1 MRSVGGSVR
10 MSSSNRHAHPVLPR
24 RLAIAIVA
32 TLLMGAAG
40 SREAFAA
47 SPHQRTFASPGEA
60 VQALVEAV
68 KAGDME
74 ALASILGPEGRDL
87 ISSGDAVADKQE
99 RARFVRAYEQ
109 LNRLQRPTETK
120 AVLVI
125 GQDGWPLPI
134 PVVKEGDAWRFDTA
148 AGKEEILNRR
158 IGRNELSAMQVCLA
172 YIDAQ
177 REYARVARE
186 SDGVLAYAMKFRSDE
201 DKQNGLYWPT
211 KEGEVL
217 SPLGVL
223 VANARAEGY
232 SRKTSD
238 GKPTPYHG
246 YFYRILTAQGPDAP
260 GGAYDYVVNGKMIG
274 GFALVAHP
282 AQYGVSGVM
291 TFIVN
296 HEGVVYQKDLG
307 RDTETIARAMQAYNP
322 DNTWKKAEAPL
333 PPTR

>member
-1 MRSVGGSVR
+1 MF
-10 MSSSNRHAHPVLPR
+10 SSARHARSTLAR
-24 RLAIAIVA
+24 RLTIAVA
-32 TLLMGAAG
+32 VTLLIGLAG
-40 SREAFAA
+40 SRDAVVA
-47 SPHQRTFASPGEA
+47 SPRQRSFASPGEA
-60 VQALVEAV
+60 VQALVKAV
-68 KAGDME
+68 KAGDMD
-74 ALASILGPEGRDL
+74 ALAAILGPEGRPL

-99 RARFVRAYEQ
+99 REHFVRSYEQ
-109 LNRLQRPTETK
+109 SNKLERPTETK

-125 GQDGWPLPI
+125 GQDQWPLPI
-134 PVVKEGDAWRFDTA
+134 PVVKEGEAWRFDTA

-172 YIDAQ
+172 YVDAQ

-201 DKQNGLYWPT
+201 GKQNGLYWPT
-211 KEGEVL
+211 KEGEES

-232 SRKTSD
+232 SRKASG

-246 YFYRILTAQGPDAP
+246 YFYRILTAQGTDAP
-260 GGAYDYVVNGKMIG
+260 GGAYDYVVKGKMIG
-274 GFALVAHP
+274 GFALVAYP

-296 HEGVVYQKDLG
+296 HEGVVYEKDLG
-307 RDTETIARAMQAYNP
+307 TDTEKIALAMQTYNP
-322 DNTWKKAEAPL
+322 DHTWKKAEAPP
-333 PPTR
+333 PPTP

>member
-1 MRSVGGSVR
+1 
-10 MSSSNRHAHPVLPR
+10 MSSSNWHAHPVLPR
-24 RLAIAIVA
+24 RLTIAIVA

-40 SREAFAA
+40 SWEAFAA
-47 SPHQRTFASPGEA
+47 GPHQRTFASPGEA

-87 ISSGDAVADKQE
+87 ISSGDAVADKQD
-99 RARFVRAYEQ
+99 RARFVRSYEESNK
-109 LNRLQRPTETK
+109 LERPTETK

-125 GQDGWPLPI
+125 GQDQWPLPI
-134 PVVKEGDAWRFDTA
+134 PVVKEGETWRFDSA
-148 AGKEEILNRR
+148 AGKEEILSRR

-172 YIDAQ
+172 YVDAQ
-177 REYARVARE
+177 REYARMARE

-201 DKQNGLYWPT
+201 GKQNGLYWPT
-211 KEGEVL
+211 KEGEAL

-246 YFYRILTAQGPDAP
+246 YFYRILTAQGPDAT

-274 GFALVAHP
+274 GFALVAYP

-307 RDTETIARAMQAYNP
+307 TDTENTARAMQTYNP
-322 DNTWKKAEAPL
+322 DSTWKKAGAPP

>member
-1 MRSVGGSVR
+1 MT
-10 MSSSNRHAHPVLPR
+10 MFSSARHARSTLAR
-24 RLAIAIVA
+24 RLTIAVA
-32 TLLMGAAG
+32 VTLLIGLAG
-40 SREAFAA
+40 SRDAVVA
-47 SPHQRTFASPGEA
+47 SPRQRSFASPGEA
-60 VQALVEAV
+60 VQALVKAV
-68 KAGDME
+68 KAGDMD
-74 ALASILGPEGRDL
+74 ALAAILGPEGRPL

-99 RARFVRAYEQ
+99 REHFVRSYEQ
-109 LNRLQRPTETK
+109 SNKLERPTETK

-125 GQDGWPLPI
+125 GQDQWPLPI
-134 PVVKEGDAWRFDTA
+134 PVVKEGEAWRFDTA

-172 YIDAQ
+172 YVDAQ

-201 DKQNGLYWPT
+201 GKQNGLYWPT
-211 KEGEVL
+211 KEGEES

-232 SRKTSD
+232 SRKASG

-246 YFYRILTAQGPDAP
+246 YFYRILTAQGTDAP
-260 GGAYDYVVNGKMIG
+260 GGAYDYVVKGKMIG
-274 GFALVAHP
+274 GFALVAYP

-296 HEGVVYQKDLG
+296 HEGVVYEKDLG
-307 RDTETIARAMQAYNP
+307 TDTEKIALAMQTYNP
-322 DNTWKKAEAPL
+322 DHTWKKAEAPP
-333 PPTR
+333 PPTP

>member
-1 MRSVGGSVR
+1 MC
-10 MSSSNRHAHPVLPR
+10 
-24 RLAIAIVA
+24 
-32 TLLMGAAG
+32 AAG

-47 SPHQRTFASPGEA
+47 GPSQRTFASPSEA

-74 ALASILGPEGRDL
+74 ALASVLGPEGRDL
-87 ISSGDAVADKQE
+87 ISSGDAVADKQD
-99 RARFVRAYEQ
+99 RARFVRYYEAS
-109 LNRLQRPTETK
+109 NKMERPTDTK

-125 GQDGWPLPI
+125 GQDQWPLPI
-134 PVVKEGDAWRFDTA
+134 PVVKEGETWRFDSA
-148 AGKEEILNRR
+148 AGKEEVLSRR
-158 IGRNELSAMQVCLA
+158 IGQNELDTIQVCLA
-172 YIDAQ
+172 YVDAQ
-177 REYARVARE
+177 REYARVPRE
-186 SDGVLAYAMKFRSDE
+186 GDGLLTYAMRFRSDE
-201 DKQNGLYWPT
+201 GQKNGLYWPT
-211 KEGEVL
+211 KEGEAL

-232 SRKTSD
+232 SRKASG

-296 HEGVVYQKDLG
+296 NEGVVYQKDLG
-307 RDTETIARAMQAYNP
+307 RDTETISRTMETYNP
-322 DNTWKKAEAPL
+322 DSTWKKTKTL
-333 PPTR
+333 PPPTP

>member
-1 MRSVGGSVR
+1 
-10 MSSSNRHAHPVLPR
+10 MSSSNRHAHAVLPR

-60 VQALVEAV
+60 VQVLVEAV

-87 ISSGDAVADKQE
+87 ISSGDAVADKQGRE
-99 RARFVRAYEQ
+99 RFVRSYEES
-109 LNRLQRPTETK
+109 NTLQRPTETK

-125 GQDGWPLPI
+125 GKDEWPLPI

-148 AGKEEILNRR
+148 VGKEEILSRR
-158 IGRNELSAMQVCLA
+158 IGRNELDTIQVCLA
-172 YIDAQ
+172 YVDAQ
-177 REYARVARE
+177 REYARVPRE
-186 SDGVLAYAMKFRSDE
+186 GDGLLTYAMKFRSDKG
-201 DKQNGLYWPT
+201 KQNGLYWPT
-211 KEGEVL
+211 KKGEAP

-232 SRKTSD
+232 SRKTSG
-238 GKPTPYHG
+238 GKPSPYHG
-246 YFYRILTAQGPDAP
+246 YLYRILTAQGPDAP

-274 GFALVAHP
+274 GFALVAYP
-282 AQYGVSGVM
+282 AQFGVSGVM

-296 HEGVVYQKDLG
+296 QEGVVYQKDLG
-307 RDTETIARAMQAYNP
+307 TDTENTARAMQPYNP
-322 DNTWKKAEAPL
+322 DNTWKKAEAPP
-333 PPTR
+333 PPTP

>member
-1 MRSVGGSVR
+1 MASSHRLVRST
-10 MSSSNRHAHPVLPR
+10 PTR
-24 RLAIAIVA
+24 RLTIAVA
-32 TLLMGAAG
+32 VTLLIGLAG
-40 SREAFAA
+40 SRDAVAA
-47 SPHQRTFASPGEA
+47 SPRQRSFASPGEA

-68 KAGDME
+68 RAGDVD
-74 ALASILGPEGRDL
+74 ALASILGPEGRPL
-87 ISSGDAVADKQE
+87 ISSGDAVADKQG
-99 RARFVRAYEQ
+99 RKRFVRAYEQ
-109 LNRLQRPTETK
+109 SNTLQRPTETK

-125 GQDGWPLPI
+125 GKDEWPLPI

-148 AGKEEILNRR
+148 VGKEEILNRR

-172 YIDAQ
+172 YVDAQ

-186 SDGVLAYAMKFRSDE
+186 SDGLLTYAMKFRSD
-201 DKQNGLYWPT
+201 KGKKNGLYWRI
-211 KEGEVL
+211 KEGEAL

-232 SRKTSD
+232 SRKTLG
-238 GKPTPYHG
+238 GKPSPYHG
-246 YFYRILTAQGPDAP
+246 YLYRILTAQGPDAP

-274 GFALVAHP
+274 GFALVAYP
-282 AQYGVSGVM
+282 AQFGVSGVM

-307 RDTETIARAMQAYNP
+307 RDTETIARTMETYNP
-322 DNTWKKAEAPL
+322 DHTWKKAEAPL

>member
-1 MRSVGGSVR
+1 

-47 SPHQRTFASPGEA
+47 GPHQRTFASPGEA

-74 ALASILGPEGRDL
+74 ALALILGPEGRDL
-87 ISSGDAVADKQE
+87 ISSGDAVADKQGRE
-99 RARFVRAYEQ
+99 RFVRSYEQ
-109 LNRLQRPTETK
+109 ANTLQRPTETK

-125 GQDGWPLPI
+125 GQDQWPLAI
-134 PVVKEGDAWRFDTA
+134 PVVKEGEIWRFDSA
-148 AGKEEILNRR
+148 AGREEILSRR

-172 YIDAQ
+172 YVDAQ
-177 REYARVARE
+177 REYARVPRE
-186 SDGVLAYAMKFRSDE
+186 GDGLLTYAMKFRSD
-201 DKQNGLYWPT
+201 KGQKNGLYWRT
-211 KEGEVL
+211 KKGEAL

-223 VANARAEGY
+223 VANAKAEGY
-232 SRKTSD
+232 SHKTLG
-238 GKPTPYHG
+238 GKPSPYHG
-246 YFYRILTAQGPDAP
+246 YLYRILTAQGPDAP

-274 GFALVAHP
+274 GFALVAYP
-282 AQYGVSGVM
+282 AQYGVAGVM

-296 HEGVVYQKDLG
+296 HEGVMYQKDLR
-307 RDTETIARAMQAYNP
+307 RDTETIARTMEVYNP
-322 DNTWKKAEAPL
+322 DSTWKKVEAPP
-333 PPTR
+333 PPTP

>member
-1 MRSVGGSVR
+1 
-10 MSSSNRHAHPVLPR
+10 MSSSTRHARSTLAR
-24 RLAIAIVA
+24 RLTIAVA
-32 TLLMGAAG
+32 VTLLIGLAG
-40 SREAFAA
+40 SRDAVAA
-47 SPHQRTFASPGEA
+47 SPRQRSFASPGEA

-68 KAGDME
+68 RVGDMD
-74 ALASILGPEGRDL
+74 ALAAILGPEGRQL

-99 RARFVRAYEQ
+99 RERFVRAYEQ
-109 LNRLQRPTETK
+109 SNTLQRPTETK

-125 GQDGWPLPI
+125 GKDEWLLPI

-148 AGKEEILNRR
+148 AGKEEIVNRR

-172 YIDAQ
+172 YVDAQ

-186 SDGVLAYAMKFRSDE
+186 GDGVLAYAMKFRSDE
-201 DKQNGLYWPT
+201 GKQNGLYWPT
-211 KEGEVL
+211 KEGEAS

-232 SRKTSD
+232 SRKASGGT
-238 GKPTPYHG
+238 PTPYHG

-274 GFALVAHP
+274 GFALVAYP

-291 TFIVN
+291 TFSVN
-296 HEGVVYQKDLG
+296 HEGVVYEKDLG
-307 RDTETIARAMQAYNP
+307 TDTEKIALAMQIYNP
-322 DNTWKKAEAPL
+322 DHTWKKAEASP
-333 PPTR
+333 PPTP

>member
-1 MRSVGGSVR
+1 
-10 MSSSNRHAHPVLPR
+10 MSSSTRHACPTLAG
-24 RLAIAIVA
+24 RLIIAVA
-32 TLLMGAAG
+32 VTLVIGLAG
-40 SREAFAA
+40 SRDAVAA
-47 SPHQRTFASPGEA
+47 SPRQRSFASPGEA

-74 ALASILGPEGRDL
+74 ALGAILGPEGRDL
-87 ISSGDAVADKQE
+87 ISSGDAVSDKQE
-99 RARFVRAYEQ
+99 RARFVRSYEQ
-109 LNRLQRPTETK
+109 ANTLERHTETK
-120 AVLVI
+120 VVLVI
-125 GQDGWPLPI
+125 GKDEWPLPI

-172 YIDAQ
+172 NVDAQ
-177 REYARVARE
+177 REYVRVARE
-186 SDGVLAYAMKFRSDE
+186 GDGVLAYAMKFRSDE
-201 DKQNGLYWPT
+201 GKQNGLYWPT
-211 KEGEVL
+211 REGEEP

-232 SRKTSD
+232 SRDASG

-260 GGAYDYVVNGKMIG
+260 GGPYDYVVNGRMIG
-274 GFALVAHP
+274 GFALVAYP

-296 HEGVVYQKDLG
+296 HQGVLYEKDLG
-307 RDTETIARAMQAYNP
+307 TDTEKIARAMQTYNP
-322 DNTWKKAEAPL
+322 DNAWKKAVASPR
-333 PPTR
+333 PTP

>member
-1 MRSVGGSVR
+1 
-10 MSSSNRHAHPVLPR
+10 MSSSTRYARPALTR
-24 RLAIAIVA
+24 RLTIAVVA
-32 TLLMGAAG
+32 TLLIGAAG
-40 SREAFAA
+40 SREALAA
-47 SPHQRTFASPGEA
+47 TPHQRTFASPGEA
-60 VQALVEAV
+60 VHALVEAV

-74 ALASILGPEGRDL
+74 ALAAILGPEGRHL

-99 RARFVRAYEQ
+99 RERFVRAYEQ
-109 LNRLQRPTETK
+109 ANKLQRPTETK

-125 GQDGWPLPI
+125 GQDEWPLPI
-134 PVVKEGDAWRFDTA
+134 PVGKEGDTWRFDTA

-158 IGRNELSAMQVCLA
+158 IGRNELNAMQVCLA
-172 YIDAQ
+172 YVDAQ
-177 REYARVARE
+177 REYARAAPE
-186 SDGVLAYAMKFRSDE
+186 GDGLLTYAMKFRSDT
-201 DKQNGLYWPT
+201 DKKNGLYWPT

-232 SRKTSD
+232 SRKTSG

-274 GFALVAHP
+274 GFALVAYP

-296 HEGVVYQKDLG
+296 HQGVVYEKDLG
-307 RDTETIARAMQAYNP
+307 TDTEKIAGAMQTYNP
-322 DNTWKKAEAPL
+322 DNTWKEAGA
-333 PPTR
+333 PPPPSR

>member
-1 MRSVGGSVR
+1 VRSVGGSVR

-211 KEGEVL
+211 KEGEAP

-238 GKPTPYHG
+238 GTPTPYHG
-246 YFYRILTAQGPDAP
+246 YFYRILTSQGPDAP

-274 GFALVAHP
+274 GFALVASP

-307 RDTETIARAMQAYNP
+307 TDTETIARTMETYNP
-322 DNTWKKAEAPL
+322 DSTWKKAEAPL
-333 PPTR
+333 PSR

>member
-1 MRSVGGSVR
+1 
-10 MSSSNRHAHPVLPR
+10 MSSSTRHVRSTLTR
-24 RLAIAIVA
+24 RLTIAVA
-32 TLLMGAAG
+32 VTLLIGLAG
-40 SREAFAA
+40 SGDAVVA
-47 SPHQRTFASPGEA
+47 SPRQRSFASPGEA
-60 VQALVEAV
+60 VQALVKAV
-68 KAGDME
+68 KAGDMD
-74 ALASILGPEGRDL
+74 ALAAILGPEGRPL

-109 LNRLQRPTETK
+109 SNTLQRPTETK

-125 GQDGWPLPI
+125 GKDEWPLPI
-134 PVVKEGDAWRFDTA
+134 PVVKERDAWRFDTA

-172 YIDAQ
+172 YVDAQ

-201 DKQNGLYWPT
+201 GKQNGLYWPI
-211 KEGEVL
+211 KEGEES

-232 SRKTSD
+232 SRKASG

-246 YFYRILTAQGPDAP
+246 YFYRILTAQGTDAP
-260 GGAYDYVVNGKMIG
+260 GGAYDYVVKGKMIG
-274 GFALVAHP
+274 GFALVAYP

-291 TFIVN
+291 TFIVS
-296 HEGVVYQKDLG
+296 HEGVVYEKDLST
-307 RDTETIARAMQAYNP
+307 DTEKTALAMQTYNP
-322 DNTWKKAEAPL
+322 DHTWKKAEAPP
-333 PPTR
+333 PPTP

>member
-1 MRSVGGSVR
+1 

-32 TLLMGAAG
+32 TLLMGSAG

-109 LNRLQRPTETK
+109 LNRLQRPTEMK

-158 IGRNELSAMQVCLA
+158 IGRNELDTIQVCLA
-172 YIDAQ
+172 YVDAQ

-211 KEGEVL
+211 KEGEAP

-232 SRKTSD
+232 SRKTS
-238 GKPTPYHG
+238 GGTPTPYHG
-246 YFYRILTAQGPDAP
+246 YFYRILTTQGPDAP

-274 GFALVAHP
+274 GFALVASP

-307 RDTETIARAMQAYNP
+307 TDTETIARTMETYNP
-322 DNTWKKAEAPL
+322 DSTWKKAEAPL

>member
-1 MRSVGGSVR
+1 
-10 MSSSNRHAHPVLPR
+10 
-24 RLAIAIVA
+24 
-32 TLLMGAAG
+32 MGAAG

-211 KEGEVL
+211 KEGEAP

-238 GKPTPYHG
+238 GTPTPYHG
-246 YFYRILTAQGPDAP
+246 YFYRILTSQGPDAP

-274 GFALVAHP
+274 GFALVASP

-307 RDTETIARAMQAYNP
+307 TDTETIARTMETYNP
-322 DNTWKKAEAPL
+322 DSTWKKAEAPL
-333 PPTR
+333 PSR